1 MRKIPALVIIVVIM
15 AACADLKSSN
25 NRIVVATAGDRSL
38 YLDQLPDLPGNALP
52 EEDSISIVKNYIDRW
67 IKQELLLKKA
77 EANLSPEYQAEI
89 DLKLEET
96 RANLMIYQYEQ
107 QMMLQKMDT
116 TVSMEEITE
125 YYDNHS
131 ETLNLGSDIVKALFI
146 KVPADAPNNNR
157 LIQWLRNGSQS
168 AMQELEAYCYQ
179 FAVKY
184 DDFGEEWVDLNFL
197 MRELPEN
204 VSRISLLR
212 NNSVVESSD
221 DYFHYIIQVRDH
233 RLRGTRTPLEY
244 SREDIRNIIINNR
257 KIEFLQ
263 ELEKGVYNEALREN
277 RFKIY

>member
-25 NRIVVATAGDRSL
+25 NRTVVATAGDKSL
-38 YLDQLPDLPGNALP
+38 YLDQLPALPGNALP

-77 EANLSPEYQAEI
+77 EANLSPEYQTEI

-116 TVSMEEITE
+116 TVSMDEITE

-146 KVPADAPNNNR
+146 KVPAEAPNNSR
-157 LIQWLRNGSQS
+157 LGQWLKNGSQ
-168 AMQELEAYCYQ
+168 ADMQELEAYCYQ
-179 FAVKY
+179 LAVKY

-212 NNSVVESSD
+212 NNSVVDSSD
-221 DYFHYIIQVRDH
+221 DLFRYIIQVRDH

-244 SREDIRNIIINNR
+244 AREDIRNIIINNR

-277 RFKIY
+277 RFKIF

>member
-1 MRKIPALVIIVVIM
+1 MRNIPVLVIIFLII
-15 AACADLKSSN
+15 AACADMKSSN
-25 NRIVVATAGDRSL
+25 NRTVVATAGEKTL

-67 IKQELLLKKA
+67 IKRELLLKKA

-116 TVSMEEITE
+116 TVSMDEITA
-125 YYDNHS
+125 YYDEHN

-146 KVPADAPNNNR
+146 KVPAEAPNSSK

-168 AMQELEAYCYQ
+168 DMQEMEAYCYQ

-197 MRELPEN
+197 IRELPEN
-204 VSRISLLR
+204 ISRISLLR
-212 NNSVVESSD
+212 NNSLVEASD
-221 DYFHYIIQVRDH
+221 DHFRYIIQVREH
-233 RLRGTRTPLEY
+233 RLRGTMAPLEY

-257 KIEFLQ
+257 KIGFLQ

>member
-1 MRKIPALVIIVVIM
+1 MRNIPVLVIILVIT
-15 AACADLKSSN
+15 AACADMKSSN
-25 NRIVVATAGDRSL
+25 SRTVVATAGERTL

-67 IKQELLLKKA
+67 IKRELLLHKA

-116 TVSMEEITE
+116 TVSMDEITA
-125 YYDNHS
+125 YYDKHN
-131 ETLNLGSDIVKALFI
+131 ETLNLGNDIVKALFI
-146 KVPADAPNNNR
+146 KVPAEAPNNGR
-157 LIQWLRNGSQS
+157 LGQWLKNGSQS
-168 AMQELEAYCYQ
+168 DMQELEAYCYQ

-184 DDFGEEWVDLNFL
+184 DDFGEGWVELNFL

-212 NNSVVESSD
+212 NNSVVEASD
-221 DYFHYIIQVRDH
+221 DHFRYVVFRSKLLRCFII
-233 RLRGTRTPLEY
+233 
-244 SREDIRNIIINNR
+244 
-257 KIEFLQ
+257 
-263 ELEKGVYNEALREN
+263 
-277 RFKIY
+277 

>member
-1 MRKIPALVIIVVIM
+1 MRNIPVLVIIFVII

-25 NRIVVATAGDRSL
+25 NRTVVATAGERTL

-67 IKQELLLKKA
+67 IKRELLLKKA

-116 TVSMEEITE
+116 TVSIDEITA
-125 YYDNHS
+125 YYDKHN

-146 KVPADAPNNNR
+146 KVPAEAPNSSK

-168 AMQELEAYCYQ
+168 DMQELEAYCYQ

-204 VSRISLLR
+204 ISRISLLR
-212 NNSVVESSD
+212 NNSVVEASD
-221 DYFHYIIQVRDH
+221 DHFRYIIQVREH
-233 RLRGTRTPLEY
+233 RLRGTMAPLEH

-257 KIEFLQ
+257 KIGFLQ

>member
-25 NRIVVATAGDRSL
+25 NRTVVATAGDKSL
-38 YLDQLPDLPGNALP
+38 YLDQLPALPGNALP

-77 EANLSPEYQAEI
+77 EANLSPEYQTEI

-116 TVSMEEITE
+116 IVSMDEITE

-146 KVPADAPNNNR
+146 KVPAEAPNNSR
-157 LIQWLRNGSQS
+157 LGQWLKNSSQ
-168 AMQELEAYCYQ
+168 ADMQELEAYCYQ

-184 DDFGEEWVDLNFL
+184 DDFGEGWVDLNFL

-212 NNSVVESSD
+212 NNSVVDSSD
-221 DYFHYIIQVRDH
+221 DHFRYIIQVRDH

-244 SREDIRNIIINNR
+244 AREDIRNIIINNR

-277 RFKIY
+277 RFKIF

>member
-1 MRKIPALVIIVVIM
+1 
-15 AACADLKSSN
+15 
-25 NRIVVATAGDRSL
+25 
-38 YLDQLPDLPGNALP
+38 
-52 EEDSISIVKNYIDRW
+52 
-67 IKQELLLKKA
+67 
-77 EANLSPEYQAEI
+77 
-89 DLKLEET
+89 
-96 RANLMIYQYEQ
+96 
-107 QMMLQKMDT
+107 
-116 TVSMEEITE
+116 
-125 YYDNHS
+125 
-131 ETLNLGSDIVKALFI
+131 
-146 KVPADAPNNNR
+146 
-157 LIQWLRNGSQS
+157 
-168 AMQELEAYCYQ
+168 MQELEAYCYQ